1 MTRHYI
7 LANVRFPR
15 LREGEDVDPAGKL
28 LFNQSVEF
36 RFGDQLAEFLNT
48 RTTTKHA
55 LRERAIAEY
64 HDLLVADESLSPA
77 VFEKLH
83 SAMRI
88 NRLLYGER
96 PIGVALR
103 PHFLDERQFH
113 TLTQTAQRIAGALEK
128 VATALVQSP
137 DLMHQL
143 GLTDAERKLA
153 LVDPGFS
160 TAAITTRLDAFVLQD
175 EIKFVE
181 YNAENPSSLSDQ
193 EELNR
198 LLFDLPAMATFARRY
213 RLRQFSPVER
223 LLETL
228 LSTYREWGG
237 TAVPN
242 IAILDWQNLPT
253 SNEFVLLR
261 NHFRAHGVPTII
273 CSPDDLEYRSS
284 ELRCGIFR
292 IDLVYKRI
300 LIHEF
305 LARYDNTH
313 PLIRAY
319 VNHDVC
325 LVNPF
330 RCKIMHKKAAFEML
344 SDDEHQTW
352 FTHSERE
359 AFRRSVP
366 WTRRVADRKTTRKGR
381 PIDLLEFIHKNRS
394 LFVLKPNDDY
404 GGHGVYLGSRLDERE
419 WDNAIATALSGDY
432 VVQEAIDLYTEEF
445 PIFSDRDWR
454 FQAMF
459 VDTNPFLFRGNVCG
473 AMVRLSS
480 SPIVNVTSGGGETG
494 FFVIEDAG

>member
-1 MTRHYI
+1 
-7 LANVRFPR
+7 
-15 LREGEDVDPAGKL
+15 
-28 LFNQSVEF
+28 VEL
-36 RFGDQLAEFLNT
+36 RFGDHLAEFVKT
-48 RTTTKHA
+48 RTMTKHL
-55 LRERAIAEY
+55 LRERAIAEF
-64 HDLLVADESLSPA
+64 HDLLAADKALSPA
-77 VFEKLH
+77 VFEKLRG
-83 SAMRI
+83 AMRR

-96 PIGVALR
+96 PIGIALR
-103 PHFLDERQFH
+103 PHLLHEKQFRALTHTAER
-113 TLTQTAQRIAGALEK
+113 LASALEK
-128 VATALVQSP
+128 VATAAVRSP
-137 DLMHQL
+137 ELMNQL

-153 LVDPGFS
+153 LVDPGFP
-160 TAAITTRLDAFVLQD
+160 TAGITTRLDAFVRHN

-198 LLFDLPAMATFARRY
+198 LLCELPAMASFARRY

-228 LSTYREWGG
+228 AGTYREWGG

-242 IAILDWQNLPT
+242 IAILDWENLPT

-261 NHFRAHGVPTII
+261 NYFTAHGVPTII
-273 CSPDDLEYRSS
+273 CAPDDLEYRSGQ
-284 ELRCGIFR
+284 LRCGAFH

-300 LIHEF
+300 IIHEF
-305 LARYDNTH
+305 LARYDETH

-330 RCKIMHKKAAFEML
+330 RCKIIHKKAVFEML
-344 SDDEHQTW
+344 TDDERKNW
-352 FTHSERE
+352 FTPSEKE
-359 AFRRSVP
+359 AIRQSVP
-366 WTRRVADRKTTRKGR
+366 WTRRVADRKTAHNRR
-381 PIDLLEFIHKNRS
+381 RINLLEFIRSNRS
-394 LFVLKPNDDY
+394 LFILKPNDDY
-404 GGHGVYLGSRLDERE
+404 GGHGVYFGSRLDERE

-432 VVQEAIDLYTEEF
+432 IVQEAVDLHTEEF
-445 PIFSDRDWR
+445 PIFSDTDWKL
-454 FQAMF
+454 QPMF

-494 FFVIEDAG
+494 FFVIQGAV